1 MIDDQELRD
10 LFKIE
15 SEEHLEKL
23 DLGLLHLEKSPDD
36 AARLD
41 EVFREAHSLKGSS
54 RMLGVDNVEQLAHIL
69 EDSLGRARRGDIQLT
84 AELIDRLLYGVDQL
98 RGLVEEAV
106 GGPPANVD
114 VVAVSDVLTGARPA
128 PRRAA
133 SQSRSEQAAPV
144 TADSPGGAPAAS
156 PAAPVAPA
164 VSGASTPAP
173 AASATPAPAPQP
185 AASTSSAASDAPAGE
200 SEGAARAA
208 DQYRIETIRVHTDR
222 LDALL
227 TQAGELTVASQRI
240 ARRPEDIEELFAAT
254 EEWARSNRQV
264 RRVMNDI
271 YRGDKRGVVK
281 RATIDRL
288 REYLDEEQQRFE
300 RLAARM
306 HALKLETGEDAAKI
320 ELIAARLEDGIRD
333 ARMVPMSAM
342 FSLFSRT
349 VRDLAREENKEVELV
364 IEGGETRADKRIVE
378 EMKDPL
384 MHMLRNAVDHGVET
398 PDERERAGKPRGA
411 TLRLA
416 ARSAGRNVLIEIS
429 DDGRG
434 LDAAAI
440 LESARKKKLMPPE
453 ELAQLSRDQIHQLIF
468 LPGFSTRSIITDVSG
483 RGVGMDVV
491 RANVERLKGSIQI
504 ETEPGRGS
512 LFRLILP
519 TALTTTRV
527 LLIRAA
533 GQMFAM
539 PTDTVETTL
548 LLPRKEVQAMEGR
561 SVATIAGRLVP
572 VARLASLLELPESA
586 PETEREAE
594 RPLPALVITNEDRSL
609 VLVVDEL
616 LDEQEII
623 LKHAGGLLK
632 RVRNMAGAAILE
644 SGSVCIV
651 LNPRDLV
658 QSEARRRGGDLRPA
672 EAEAGAARAEKE
684 KYTVL
689 LAEDSIT
696 TRMQEKR
703 ILERAG
709 YEVVTAVDGLEA
721 YQKLTSSP
729 GKIDALVS
737 DVEMPNMDGFTLTA
751 RLRAHEEFRELPVVI
766 VTTLASEEHRKRGME
781 AGANAYITKSGF
793 NQGVLL
799 ETLRRLI

>member
-1 MIDDQELRD
+1 
-10 LFKIE
+10 
-15 SEEHLEKL
+15 
-23 DLGLLHLEKSPDD
+23 
-36 AARLD
+36 
-41 EVFREAHSLKGSS
+41 V
-54 RMLGVDNVEQLAHIL
+54 
-69 EDSLGRARRGDIQLT
+69 
-84 AELIDRLLYGVDQL
+84 
-98 RGLVEEAV
+98 
-106 GGPPANVD
+106 
-114 VVAVSDVLTGARPA
+114 
-128 PRRAA
+128 
-133 SQSRSEQAAPV
+133 
-144 TADSPGGAPAAS
+144 
-156 PAAPVAPA
+156 
-164 VSGASTPAP
+164 
-173 AASATPAPAPQP
+173 
-185 AASTSSAASDAPAGE
+185 
-200 SEGAARAA
+200 RAA

-227 TQAGELTVASQRI
+227 TQAGELTVAAQRI

-264 RRVMNDI
+264 RRVMNEI

-288 REYLDEEQQRFE
+288 REYLDEEHQRFE

-306 HALKLETGEDAAKI
+306 HGLKLDTGEDAAKI

-364 IEGGETRADKRIVE
+364 IEGGDTRADKRIVE

-384 MHMLRNAVDHGVET
+384 MHMLRNSVDHGVET
-398 PDERERAGKPRGA
+398 PDVRERAGKSRGA

-416 ARSAGRNVLIEIS
+416 ARSAGRNVVIEIS

-453 ELAQLSRDQIHQLIF
+453 ELAQLSQDQIYQLIF

-504 ETEPGRGS
+504 ETAPGKGS
-512 LFRLILP
+512 TFRIILP

-548 LLPRKEVQAMEGR
+548 LLPRKDVQSMEGR
-561 SVATIAGRLVP
+561 SVASIAGRLVP
-572 VARLASLLELPESA
+572 VARLAALLELPESA

-594 RPLPALVITNEDRSL
+594 RPLPALVISNEERSL
-609 VLVVDEL
+609 VLIVDEL

-623 LKHAGGLLK
+623 LKHAGGLLR
-632 RVRNMAGAAILE
+632 RVRNTAGAAILE

-651 LNPRDLV
+651 LNPRDLI
-658 QSEARRRGGDLRPA
+658 QSESRRRGGDVRITDA
-672 EAEAGAARAEKE
+672 DATATRSEKE

-709 YEVVTAVDGLEA
+709 YEVITAVDGLEA